1 MVLDFLGLLFAFI
14 PMHFRVSMPRPA
26 DLLAA
31 YAMFYLA
38 LTASGIHCET

>member
-1 MVLDFLGLLFAFI
+1 MVLDFLGLLFVFI
-14 PMHFRVSMPRPA
+14 PILFRSSMPRPA

-31 YAMFYLA
+31 CAMFYLA